1 MLRTLFYYFFFIYI
15 FFFDAGLVDGNVAME
30 DILTMLNTVVK
41 ESGFDDLSKV
51 VNLEEL
57 TTSAI
62 STDHVMTA
70 LQLDKVLDA
79 GGVTIEDLRQDNA
92 SKQSVSDAVK
102 KLLHSTGKT
111 NKKIRKV
118 QINKS
123 NSWLQCRFP
132 NLLLY

>member
-1 MLRTLFYYFFFIYI
+1 
-15 FFFDAGLVDGNVAME
+15 ME

-102 KLLHSTGKT
+102 KLLHSTGK
-111 NKKIRKV
+111 KKQVK
-118 QINKS
+118 
-123 NSWLQCRFP
+123 
-132 NLLLY
+132 